1 MVFIF
6 LFFELTFKSL
16 LRKGRNKTQYNVSP
30 IITIQGGGFNQYLY
44 KEFYLCAMQ
53 AKLLLVTPPF
63 SQLNTAYPA
72 TAYIKGFLEEKEVSV
87 AHMDLSIELFTA
99 VFTGDFLHSIFKEAA
114 NLGNFQYP
122 QIREMK
128 EVYISRVDVVIA
140 FLQKQDIE
148 TAKKILKTDFLPIGH
163 RLLKVNTKIK
173 WDVGEVGIID
183 KAKHFS
189 TLFIEEIGDF
199 IQANVDEFFSFTKY
213 AEQIA
218 TSASSFDQLYEIL
231 SYQPTLIEDEM
242 MTILEARIKK
252 ETPDLVCFTI
262 PFPGNLFAALRCSQF
277 IKQFF
282 PTIKIAFGGGYCN
295 TELRSLEDPRIF
307 EFIDFISLDD
317 GEGPLLKI
325 VKYIEGKEDIAALE
339 RTFVAEN
346 NQVVYKNKIPNT
358 IFHHRNLPAPNYAG
372 LPFEKYVSFLDV
384 VNPMHRMWTDDRW
397 NKLTISHGCYW
408 KQCSFCDVSLD
419 YIGNYQNTTA
429 DDLVNKIEKIITDT
443 GITGFHFVDEAA
455 PPKMLRALSE
465 KLIERNINITWWT
478 NIRFEKTFTLEL
490 CELMAKSGCIAV
502 TGGLE
507 VASDRL
513 LAKMKK
519 GVDIAQVTRVTH
531 NFSEQDILVHAYL
544 MYGFPS
550 ETEQETIDSLEVVR
564 QLFEK
569 NCIQSA
575 FWHQFTTTIHSPI
588 GQNPEDFGIKITG
601 PVFKGFAQND
611 LWHEDPHGADHP
623 TYTKG
628 LNDALDSY
636 LNRLGFEKKLQDW
649 FDFPV
654 LPTRHPKHLIETFLS
669 QISALK
675 TTQIS

>member
-1 MVFIF
+1 
-6 LFFELTFKSL
+6 
-16 LRKGRNKTQYNVSP
+16 
-30 IITIQGGGFNQYLY
+30 
-44 KEFYLCAMQ
+44 MQ

-63 SQLNTAYPA
+63 TQLNTAYPA

-87 AHMDLSIELFTA
+87 SHFDLSIELFTSI
-99 VFTGDFLHSIFKEAA
+99 FTSDFLRAIFQEAQD
-114 NLGNFQYP
+114 LGNFHYP
-122 QIREMK
+122 RIREMK
-128 EVYISRVDVVIA
+128 ALYISSVDVVIG

-148 TAKKILKTDFLPIGH
+148 TAKKILKADFLPIGH
-163 RLLKVNTKIK
+163 RLLKVNTEIK
-173 WDVGEVGIID
+173 WEAGELGVID

-199 IQANVDEFFSFTKY
+199 IQANVDEFFAFTKY

-218 TSASSFDQLYEIL
+218 TSASSFNQLDEVL

-242 MTILEARIKK
+242 FTILEEQIKK
-252 ETPDLVCFTI
+252 HAPNLVCFTI

-282 PTIKIAFGGGYCN
+282 PSIKIAFGGGYCN

-325 VKYIEGKEDIAALE
+325 VKYIEDKVDINELE
-339 RTFVAEN
+339 RTFVLEHN
-346 NQVVYKNKIPNT
+346 RVVYKNKIPNT
-358 IFHHRNLPAPNYAG
+358 IFHHKNLPAPNYAG

-384 VNPMHRMWTDDRW
+384 VNPMHRMWTDERW

-429 DDLVNKIEKIITDT
+429 IDLVDKIEKIIKDT

-465 KLIERNINITWWT
+465 TLIERNLNITWWT
-478 NIRFEKTFTLEL
+478 NIRFEKTFNLEL
-490 CELMAKSGCIAV
+490 CQLMAKSGCIAV

-513 LAKMKK
+513 LDKMKK

-531 NFSEQDILVHAYL
+531 NFSEQGIMVHAYL

-550 ETEQETIDSLEVVR
+550 QTEQETIDSLEVVR

-588 GQNPEDFGIKITG
+588 GQNPQDFGIKITG
-601 PVFKGFAQND
+601 PVFEGFAQND
-611 LWHEDPHGADHP
+611 LWHEDPFGADHT
-623 TYTKG
+623 TYTQG
-628 LNDALDSY
+628 LNLALDSY
-636 LNRLGFEKKLQDW
+636 LNTLGFEKELQSW

-654 LPTRHPKHLIETFLS
+654 LATSHSKNLIENFLS
-669 QISALK
+669 QIGTPK
-675 TTQIS
+675 TTLTQ